1 MQPDRPRV
9 ETNIIAETS
18 VMASGGAAPGN
29 WGSEEFE
36 ARWMQGLQHCRDY
49 FY

>member
-1 MQPDRPRV
+1 MNWKLGFLRPGRDSNKGLLPMQPDRPRV

-29 WGSEEFE
+29 
-36 ARWMQGLQHCRDY
+36 
-49 FY
+49 